1 MSISAGLRWLFRSSK
16 PVADMRL
23 GHRIVADGLTHLSL
37 YCDTQHRSI
46 NVEPD
51 VRTYCNDLDL
61 QTRQPLELPK

>member
-1 MSISAGLRWLFRSSK
+1 
-16 PVADMRL
+16 MRL